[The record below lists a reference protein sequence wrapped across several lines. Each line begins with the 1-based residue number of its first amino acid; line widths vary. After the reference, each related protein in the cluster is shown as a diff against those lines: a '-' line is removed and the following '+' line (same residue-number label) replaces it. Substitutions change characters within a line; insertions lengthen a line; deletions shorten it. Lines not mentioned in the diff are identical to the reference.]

1 MALAIRCPAGA
12 IGSCAPNDVRRMPDH
27 RYDAM
32 VAQIAR
38 ILLRV
43 GSSGTQ
49 KNRHDSV
56 LAVKLRQA
64 AAPTRSECASL
75 AFAAL
80 LGQGGRSGRMASG

>member
-1 MALAIRCPAGA
+1 
-12 IGSCAPNDVRRMPDH
+12 MPDD
-27 RYDAM
+27 RYGAM

-43 GSSGTQ
+43 ESSGTR

-64 AAPTRSECASL
+64 AAPTRSAGAL
-75 AFAAL
+75 AL
-80 LGQGGRSGRMASG
+80 RLPPCSGREDEAGAWRVVESEHGNEARS